1 MRGCLLNRR
10 THSKFADEMSDSTA
24 QVKAVNFGSCARRT
38 SWKDPP
44 QRVQKME
51 DPDSGT
57 HLRQEPQGV
66 PLISRSCC
74 AVSKRSRRAVS

>member
-1 MRGCLLNRR
+1 MRRYLLNRR
-10 THSKFADEMSDSTA
+10 THSKFADEMSDS
-24 QVKAVNFGSCARRT
+24 KSLAVNFGSCSRRT

-57 HLRQEPQGV
+57 HLRQEQQGV